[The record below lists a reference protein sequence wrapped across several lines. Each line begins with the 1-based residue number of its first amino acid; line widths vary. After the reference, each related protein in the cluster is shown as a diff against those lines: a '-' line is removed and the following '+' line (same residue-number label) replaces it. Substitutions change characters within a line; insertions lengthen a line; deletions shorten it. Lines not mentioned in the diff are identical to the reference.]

1 MAIRKINTIGTG
13 APALA
18 IRGGSARPAQ
28 QDLDAGN
35 VAAQYSG

>member
-18 IRGGSARPAQ
+18 IRGGSAWSAQ
-28 QDLDAGN
+28 QGLGAGN
-35 VAAQYSG
+35 VPAQYSG